1 VAVTPLVLKRTR
13 LPFLEFF
20 MTDIETKSD
29 KDIISGI
36 DKDTIQSLDRPP
48 YSIGYN
54 PSLNSYVFYKYKKD
68 KVILCRDSSETCAF
82 FNDIFLHF
90 SGKLSDQ
97 LVEHFAKNFA
107 FAYDVLDMFDK
118 EAFVSASMAAIE
130 RYEDQALNQETTAFK
145 EGPKRKDRKLRK

>member
-1 VAVTPLVLKRTR
+1 
-13 LPFLEFF
+13 
-20 MTDIETKSD
+20 MTETGTKSD

-36 DKDTIQSLDRPP
+36 DKSTIQSLDRPH

-54 PSLNSYVFYKYKKD
+54 PSMNSYVFYNNKKD
-68 KVILCRDSSETCAF
+68 KVILCRDGSETCAF
-82 FNDIFLHF
+82 FDDIFLHF

-118 EAFVSASMAAIE
+118 EAFVSASNAAAE
-130 RYEDQALNQETTAFK
+130 RYEDLAFNKETTAFN
-145 EGPKRKDRKLRK
+145 EGLKNKARKLRK